1 MDVQLIVLTRMASQ
15 QSSSDTVEPRHTMA
29 SIRAIEA
36 THQKELERLNTTIL
50 SKRQRLTQR
59 IEQDHMVQQKQ
70 LEEDLGALEQD
81 MTDISDAWHEE
92 KEKLEDVNKALQP
105 QLGESVKLHAKTV
118 QDGELEQ
125 GEIVNQLLNKIDLLW
140 EERIDLQFQLI
151 GAKIHVDSLAGQGD
165 GPNILANSI
174 LERSLAELK
183 DKCKQTRK
191 SNEEEETQLHRALF
205 TSQIASRFPIFF

>member
-92 KEKLEDVNKALQP
+92 KEKLEGVNKACAHMAP
-105 QLGESVKLHAKTV
+105 CTWSRATNLHMTR
-118 QDGELEQ
+118 Q
-125 GEIVNQLLNKIDLLW
+125 
-140 EERIDLQFQLI
+140 
-151 GAKIHVDSLAGQGD
+151 VDK
-165 GPNILANSI
+165 NT
-174 LERSLAELK
+174 
-183 DKCKQTRK
+183 CT
-191 SNEEEETQLHRALF
+191 
-205 TSQIASRFPIFF
+205 